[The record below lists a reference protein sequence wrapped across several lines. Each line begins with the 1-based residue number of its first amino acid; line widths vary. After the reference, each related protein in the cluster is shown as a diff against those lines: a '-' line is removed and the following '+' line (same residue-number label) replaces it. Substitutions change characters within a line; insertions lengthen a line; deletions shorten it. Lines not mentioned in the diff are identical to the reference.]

1 MKLSKSVKQGLLL
14 DYKKVTATF
23 VRRWRRRRH
32 EIFDFGAKFVE
43 CMNGLIFVQIFS
55 AAKYIQLSDIGRQGG
70 VGVCVGGKKVKL
82 NISNNILK

>member
-1 MKLSKSVKQGLLL
+1 MSTSSKSSGLPDAERGGEDQRQRQRDPKL
-14 DYKKVTATF
+14 V
-23 VRRWRRRRH
+23 H
-32 EIFDFGAKFVE
+32 FGAKFVE